1 MIAYMFNWLFPKE
14 TDFFIYFDKQA
25 ELVVKA
31 SKALK
36 KWVDEG
42 VDQSYEIKAIEHDG
56 DHVTHECIEMLH
68 KTFITPFARDEIHRL
83 ISCLDDILDYID
95 EVSERLSIYKMT
107 NMTEE
112 AKDLVQV
119 LHLISL
125 EIAPI
130 LSKLHE
136 LKINHQTKEQIV
148 KINALENRG
157 DRIYL
162 NALKTLFE
170 NSKDPI
176 EIMKW
181 KEIYDRME
189 DAIDGAEEVAY
200 IVEGIILES
209 N

>member
-1 MIAYMFNWLFPKE
+1 MLNWLFPKE
-14 TDFFIYFDKQA
+14 TDFFIYFDQQA

-31 SKALK
+31 STALK
-36 KWVDEG
+36 KWIHEG
-42 VDQSYEIKAIEHDG
+42 KDQSYEIKAIEHDG
-56 DHVTHECIEMLH
+56 DHVTHECVEMLH

-95 EVSERLSIYKMT
+95 EVSERLSIYKITIMT
-107 NMTEE
+107 QE
-112 AKDLVQV
+112 AKELIQV
-119 LHLISL
+119 LYLISL
-125 EIAPI
+125 ELSPI
-130 LSKLHE
+130 LTKLRE
-136 LKINHQTKEQIV
+136 LKINQETKEQIV
-148 KINALENRG
+148 KINALENRA
-157 DRIYL
+157 DRLYL
-162 NALKTLFE
+162 NALKSLFE

-181 KEIYDRME
+181 KEIYDRIE

>member
-1 MIAYMFNWLFPKE
+1 MLNWLFPKE

-31 SKALK
+31 SMALK
-36 KWVDEG
+36 KWIDEG
-42 VDQSYEIKAIEHDG
+42 KDQSYEIKAIEHDG
-56 DHVTHECIEMLH
+56 DHVTHECVEMLH

-95 EVSERLSIYKMT
+95 EVSERLSIYKIT
-107 NMTEE
+107 IMTEE
-112 AKDLVQV
+112 AKELIQV
-119 LHLISL
+119 LYLISL
-125 EIAPI
+125 E
-130 LSKLHE
+130 LSPVLAKLRE
-136 LKINHQTKEQIV
+136 LKINQETKEQIV

-157 DRIYL
+157 DRLYL
-162 NALKTLFE
+162 NALKSLFE

-181 KEIYDRME
+181 KEIYDRIE